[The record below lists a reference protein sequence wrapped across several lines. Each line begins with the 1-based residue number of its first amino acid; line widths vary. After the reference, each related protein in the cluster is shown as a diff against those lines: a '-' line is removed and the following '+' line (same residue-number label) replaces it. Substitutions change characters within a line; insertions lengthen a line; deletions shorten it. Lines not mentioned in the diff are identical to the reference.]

1 MAFDPIER
9 WNLTLSAGA
18 VAASLALAPPVFAG
32 SVAVGAALETI
43 NFRGLYRA
51 SQMLFQ
57 SEVPEGRR
65 WSSGFG
71 LRFALLAVGVAV
83 ALHVGADAIGLLI
96 GLSLIIPAS
105 IIEAWRRRPPIDPDA
120 PALDPESEEW
130 DRWNPWIARER
141 EEDPEEDE
149 A

>member
-9 WNLTLSAGA
+9 MNLTLSVGA
-18 VAASLALAPPVFAG
+18 VAASFALAPPVFAG
-32 SVAVGAALETI
+32 SVAVGAVLEAI

-51 SQMLFQ
+51 SQLLFQ
-57 SEVPEGRR
+57 GAVPEGAR

-71 LRFALLAVGVAV
+71 LRFALLAGGVAV
-83 ALHVGADAIGLLI
+83 ALQVGADAIGLLI

-105 IIEAWRRRPPIDPDA
+105 IIEAWRNRPPIDPDA
-120 PALDPESEEW
+120 PALDPDDEEW
-130 DRWNPWIARER
+130 SRWNPWLARER
-141 EEDPEEDE
+141 EADPEDDE